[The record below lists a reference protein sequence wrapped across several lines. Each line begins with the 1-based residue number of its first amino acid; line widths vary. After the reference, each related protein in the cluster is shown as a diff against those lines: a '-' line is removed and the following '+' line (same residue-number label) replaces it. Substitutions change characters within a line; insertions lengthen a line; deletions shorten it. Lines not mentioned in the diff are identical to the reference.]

1 MSIQTSEIPTREN
14 LETENNHNFVTVIP
28 VEYPRNRGFPQPPDQ
43 YSDYTPS
50 ESEYSPHNE
59 VALSEQ
65 GRDEV
70 PAGESYKQQPQG
82 EVMAGKYKQ
91 QATQEYDDDGVTN
104 AQWERPDRQQ
114 QQELKQQIESTT
126 VQKFHKRNLATKSF
140 FTKDPSDTT
149 PGLKVCVY
157 LMSDVALHMEL
168 EDGANTTVQEL
179 VLAICSEEQLGL
191 GKSAA
196 NIFTL
201 WMCSGLLE
209 LQLKG
214 HHRALAVRARWQ
226 DLLSKYAHA
235 TESRQRRDEPVLS
248 FQRNI
253 FVPRSC
259 DERVKDPG
267 ILDLLYAEARYN
279 ILEGRYPCEVAH
291 YIMLGGIQARLEL
304 GPYSP
309 QIHTIHFFREQH
321 SRFLPVHMRRGAW
334 TSWLRLS
341 GKNSPEVRLLE
352 YYKRIPASTPD
363 RKLQRKYLEF
373 CWALPYYGCAF
384 FQGQV
389 EQPVR
394 GLTSL
399 LTHQDV
405 PVLVGVNP
413 QGVYV
418 IDNVQCILLLGLKYE
433 DMSWDFAKP
442 SQEDNPD
449 CLPCLFLQFRV
460 LENGTRVS
468 KILQVFSKQ
477 AVMMDALISRF
488 VEDLKKKS
496 VQQPADEPDR
506 PPVYDT
512 ATDSDDTQ
520 MPLTTVRR
528 DLPQACIGNKLSR
541 LTLATFDEEAHSMPN
556 TPNDLD
562 STRPF
567 LFRSLS
573 V

>member
-1 MSIQTSEIPTREN
+1 MSIQTAEISTREN
-14 LETENNHNFVTVIP
+14 LDTENSHNFVTVIP

-50 ESEYSPHNE
+50 ENEYNPHCD
-59 VALSEQ
+59 VAVSEQ
-65 GRDEV
+65 SRDEL
-70 PAGESYKQQPQG
+70 PAGDGYKQQTQV

-91 QATQEYDDDGVTN
+91 QASLECDENMTNTQR
-104 AQWERPDRQQ
+104 ERLDK
-114 QQELKQQIESTT
+114 QELKQQIDSTT
-126 VQKFHKRNLATKSF
+126 VQKIHKRSLATKSF
-140 FTKDPSDTT
+140 FTQDSCDTT
-149 PGLKVCVY
+149 SGLKVCVY
-157 LMSDVALHMEL
+157 LMTDVALHMEL

-179 VLAICSEEQLGL
+179 VQAIISEDQLGL
-191 GKSAA
+191 PKSAS

-214 HHRALAVRARWQ
+214 HHHALAVRSKWP
-226 DLLSKYAHA
+226 DLLAKYAHA

-248 FQRNI
+248 FQRNV
-253 FVPRSC
+253 FLPRC
-259 DERVKDPG
+259 YDERIKDPRV
-267 ILDLLYAEARYN
+267 LDLLYAEARYN

-304 GPYSP
+304 GPYSS

-405 PVLVGVNP
+405 PVLVGINP

-418 IDNVQCILLLGLKYE
+418 IDNVQCILLLGLKYD

-477 AVMMDALISRF
+477 AVMMDALICGF
-488 VEDLKKKS
+488 IEDMKKKS
-496 VQQPADEPDR
+496 VQQPADETDR
-506 PPVYDT
+506 LPVYDT

-556 TPNDLD
+556 TPNDNDKD
-562 STRPF
+562 SMRPF